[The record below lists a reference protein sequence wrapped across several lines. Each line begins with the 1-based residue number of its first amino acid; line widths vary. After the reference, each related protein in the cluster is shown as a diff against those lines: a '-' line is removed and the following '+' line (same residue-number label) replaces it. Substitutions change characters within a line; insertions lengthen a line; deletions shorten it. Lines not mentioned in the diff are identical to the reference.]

1 MTLTSSPRQKVVVV
15 GAGPV
20 GSLAALYAASRGD
33 EVEVYELR
41 GGMFYPLDS
50 GMDWNFSGSGQILYR
65 GPRRVLWAVAPLP
78 FPPAVPGCRVH
89 RISAGLSLATYE
101 IPRKANNNV
110 RASVDLRDPTTVP
123 LNFTKSINLAISER
137 GITALQ
143 GSDRPSLIDDVLRE
157 TIPMYGRMIHG
168 RDRGSLWEAA
178 QAYDVHGRAINAL
191 DRSALNNALLDEL
204 ERTPN
209 VKLFFNHKLTGADFR
224 TNKAWFERRIPGDT
238 PSLTI
243 WAWPAV
249 CPKSR
254 SRSTISLQEYI
265 DTLWCEF
272 RIPPSDDGN
281 FRISPN
287 HLHIWPGQEFMFI
300 ALPSADKSFTCT
312 LFAPSSHYTT
322 LENSP
327 EQLHAFFDLHFP
339 GVCPELIEPEALSEQ
354 FAINPHL
361 PLISIKCK
369 PHHFSAS
376 VAIIGDAA
384 HAVLPFYGQGLN
396 AGLEDVRVLF
406 EQLDQ
411 HGVYDVDLSVYTRS
425 VRRQAAFQA
434 YTTQRCDDTYAIND
448 LSKQNYLEMRW
459 GVKSP
464 LYKLRK
470 SIEETIDRRLPFLG
484 WKTQY
489 ARVSFSNQRYSEV
502 IAAVQQ
508 QSQMLGLGLTSA
520 IITGVGALAMLAWKH
535 PRGLSPVWI
544 WHTSLHGL
552 ASICPRLFR

>member
-1 MTLTSSPRQKVVVV
+1 MASPRQKVVVV

-41 GGMFYPLDS
+41 G
-50 GMDWNFSGSGQILYR
+50 
-65 GPRRVLWAVAPLP
+65 
-78 FPPAVPGCRVH
+78 
-89 RISAGLSLATYE
+89 
-101 IPRKANNNV
+101 
-110 RASVDLRDPTTVP
+110 DLRDPTTIP

-137 GITALQ
+137 GITAIQ
-143 GSDRPSLIDDVLRE
+143 GSNRPGLIDEVLHK

-168 RDRGSLWEAA
+168 RDSGALWEAA

-209 VKLFFNHKLTGADFR
+209 VKLFFNYKLTGADFN

-238 PSLTI
+238 PQPDNLGVAGRVPEIEVSFDYLLG
-243 WAWPAV
+243 ADGAHSA
-249 CPKSR
+249 SR
-254 SRSTISLQEYI
+254 FHMMKFARVDYQQEYI

-272 RIPPSDDGN
+272 RIPPSEDGD

-312 LFAPSSHYTT
+312 LFAPSSHYAS
-322 LENSP
+322 LENGT
-327 EQLHAFFDLHFP
+327 EQLHEFFDLHFP
-339 GVCPELIEPEALSEQ
+339 GVCPELIDPEALTEQ

-361 PLISIKCK
+361 PLISIKCN
-369 PHHFSAS
+369 PHHYSS
-376 VAIIGDAA
+376 GVAIIGDAA

-411 HGVYDVDLSVYTRS
+411 HGVYDADLSVYTRS

-434 YTTQRCDDTYAIND
+434 YTKQRCDDTYAIND

-489 ARVSFSNQRYSEV
+489 ARISFSNQRYSEV

-508 QSQMLGLGLTSA
+508 QSHVLGLGLSSA
-520 IITGVGALAMLAWKH
+520 IAVGTGALAVLLWKH
-535 PRGLSPVWI
+535 PRFVSPAWL
-544 WHTSLHGL
+544 WHTSLHWIR
-552 ASICPRLFR
+552 STSRLFWR

>member
-1 MTLTSSPRQKVVVV
+1 MAPATPRQKVVVV

-20 GSLAALYAASRGD
+20 GALAALYAASRGD

-41 GGMFYPLDS
+41 G
-50 GMDWNFSGSGQILYR
+50 
-65 GPRRVLWAVAPLP
+65 
-78 FPPAVPGCRVH
+78 
-89 RISAGLSLATYE
+89 
-101 IPRKANNNV
+101 
-110 RASVDLRDPTTVP
+110 DLRDPTTVP

-137 GITALQ
+137 GITSLRH
-143 GSDRPSLIDDVLRE
+143 SERPGLIENVLRDA
-157 TIPMYGRMIHG
+157 IPMHGRMIHG
-168 RDRGSLWEAA
+168 RDRGQLWEAA

-204 ERTPN
+204 EREPN

-224 TNKAWFERRIPGDT
+224 TNKAWFERRIPGET
-238 PSLTI
+238 PQPDNLGVAGRVPEIEVSFDYLI
-243 WAWPAV
+243 GADGAHSAARFHMMKFARV
-249 CPKSR
+249 DYQ
-254 SRSTISLQEYI
+254 QEYI

-272 RIPPSDDGN
+272 RIPPSEDGN

-287 HLHIWPGQEFMFI
+287 HLHIWPGREFMFI

-312 LFAPSSHYTT
+312 LFAPSVHYNA
-322 LENSP
+322 LENAP
-327 EQLHAFFDLHFP
+327 EELHAFFDLHFP
-339 GVCPELIEPEALSEQ
+339 GVCPNLIEPEALSEQ
-354 FAINPHL
+354 FNVNPHL

-376 VAIIGDAA
+376 VAILGDSA

-406 EQLDQ
+406 EHLDK
-411 HGVYDVDLSVYTRS
+411 HGVYDKDVSVYTRS

-434 YTTQRCDDTYAIND
+434 YTDQRCEDTYAIND
-448 LSKQNYLEMRW
+448 LSKENYLEMRW

-470 SIEETIDRRLPFLG
+470 SIEETLDRHFPSLG
-484 WKTQY
+484 WRTQY

-502 IAAVQQ
+502 VRAVAR
-508 QSQMLGLGLTSA
+508 QSELLGMGLSVA
-520 IITGVGALAMLAWKH
+520 LVASVGAVSILMWKY
-535 PRGLSPVWI
+535 PRCFSPLRFFRASLRYISSI
-544 WHTSLHGL
+544 W
-552 ASICPRLFR
+552 